1 MPTPEKK
8 VKAAIKKLLFAM
20 DCWYY
25 MPVPSGYGEAT
36 LDFLCSYKGRSF
48 AVEAKAHGKTLSPR
62 QQMTIK
68 NMSSRGVPCIMIDS
82 TSDDSMMYLRA
93 WILMVGEGNFVANEV
108 LVDPP
113 PTNDGVYDMR
123 TEVDKALFDDVFIDI
138 EKIKNE

>member
-48 AVEAKAHGKTLSPR
+48 AVEAKAHGKTLSLR
-62 QQMTIK
+62 QQITIK
-68 NMSSRGVPCIMIDS
+68 TMSSRGVPCIMIDS
-82 TSDDSMMYLRA
+82 ASDDSMMCLRA
-93 WILMVGEGNFVANEV
+93 WILMVGEGNFVVDEV
-108 LVDPP
+108 LVAPP
-113 PTNDGVYDMR
+113 PMNDGVYDMR
-123 TEVDKALFDDVFIDI
+123 AGVSKVLFGDLLTDI
-138 EKIKNE
+138 EKIKDE